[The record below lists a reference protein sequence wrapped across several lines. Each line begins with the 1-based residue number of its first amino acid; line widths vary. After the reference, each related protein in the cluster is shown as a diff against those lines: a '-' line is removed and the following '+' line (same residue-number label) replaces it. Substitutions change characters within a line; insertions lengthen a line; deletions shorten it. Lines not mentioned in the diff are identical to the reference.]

1 MKFKAFSTLA
11 GLFASVA
18 LLCAAPAHADDSLTS
33 ILAKKSIA
41 LGVASDFPPYG
52 YMGPDFKLTGVDVAT
67 AQLIADK
74 LGVKAEFVPV
84 STPNRIPYLQ
94 TKKIDLIVSALGKN
108 AEREKV
114 IDFTVAYAPF
124 FQAVFGP
131 KSLSIKSFADLAG
144 KTIAVTRG
152 TIQDDVLQ
160 QMAPPTLK
168 TMRFEDDA
176 TTIAAFISQ
185 QTQLVATGAA
195 VAAAAVQ
202 KNPQAQAEYKLLLK
216 DSPNFIGVRKGETA
230 LLNRVNEILR
240 AAKADGTLEAYSQK
254 WLGRGTGVLPD

>member
-1 MKFKAFSTLA
+1 MKLKAFQTLA
-11 GLFASVA
+11 GLIAGAVLTLAS
-18 LLCAAPAHADDSLTS
+18 PAHADDSLTA

-41 LGVASDFPPYG
+41 LGVASDFAPYG

-108 AEREKV
+108 PEREKV
-114 IDFTVAYAPF
+114 IDFTIAYSPF

-131 KSLSIKSFADLAG
+131 KSISVKNFADLGG

-160 QMAPPTLK
+160 QVAPPTLK
-168 TMRFEDDA
+168 IMRFEDDA
-176 TTIAAFISQ
+176 TTVAAFISQ
-185 QTQLVATGAA
+185 QTQFLATGAA
-195 VAAAAVQ
+195 VAAAAIQ
-202 KNPQAQAEYKLLLK
+202 KNPQVQAEYKLLLK
-216 DSPNFIGVRKGETA
+216 DSPNFIGVRKGEAA
-230 LLNRVNEILR
+230 LLNKVNEILR
-240 AAKADGTLEAYSQK
+240 AAKADGTLEQYSQK
-254 WLGRGTGVLPD
+254 WLGRGTGVLPE

>member
-84 STPNRIPYLQ
+84 STPNRIP
-94 TKKIDLIVSALGKN
+94 
-108 AEREKV
+108 
-114 IDFTVAYAPF
+114 
-124 FQAVFGP
+124 
-131 KSLSIKSFADLAG
+131 
-144 KTIAVTRG
+144 
-152 TIQDDVLQ
+152 
-160 QMAPPTLK
+160 
-168 TMRFEDDA
+168 
-176 TTIAAFISQ
+176 
-185 QTQLVATGAA
+185 
-195 VAAAAVQ
+195 
-202 KNPQAQAEYKLLLK
+202 
-216 DSPNFIGVRKGETA
+216 
-230 LLNRVNEILR
+230 
-240 AAKADGTLEAYSQK
+240 
-254 WLGRGTGVLPD
+254 